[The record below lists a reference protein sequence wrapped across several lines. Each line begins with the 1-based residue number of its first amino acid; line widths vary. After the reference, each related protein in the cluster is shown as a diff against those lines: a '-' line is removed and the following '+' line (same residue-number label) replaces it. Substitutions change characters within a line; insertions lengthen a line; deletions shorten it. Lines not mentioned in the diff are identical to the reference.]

1 MFDAASV
8 GNPHDLILKLLRSCN
23 NRISKVQ
30 DKDINTT
37 GRSQNMFCFFQVAR
51 EDCQTVPV
59 QKCDS
64 VKDEQCRSVPRKV
77 KTIKI
82 SKKGE
87 NY

>member
-37 GRSQNMFCFFQVAR
+37 GRSQNMFCFSGCPR
-51 EDCQTVPV
+51 GLP
-59 QKCDS
+59 DS
-64 VKDEQCRSVPRKV
+64 AGAEVRQRQR
-77 KTIKI
+77 
-82 SKKGE
+82 
-87 NY
+87 